1 VRSTVSILTTTGVV
15 DVKFTKEYYAN
26 YNRKLS
32 EVQLDGTKK
41 VIDKSRFTRGT
52 KIMETGYR
60 IDDTFRAKS
69 YSHTST
75 HHRYRIK
82 DVTNDGQ
89 YIILEH
95 ERG

>member
-1 VRSTVSILTTTGVV
+1 MV
-15 DVKFTKEYYAN
+15 
-26 YNRKLS
+26 
-32 EVQLDGTKK
+32 
-41 VIDKSRFTRGT
+41 
-52 KIMETGYR
+52 TGYR

-75 HHRYRIK
+75 HQLYRIK

-89 YIILEH
+89 DIILEH